1 MQFTAL
7 VVDDNKINVTLISQ
21 LLRKNPDITPVTFT
35 DSIAALQWSES
46 NHPDLLLVDYL
57 MPGLSGLEF
66 IERFR
71 VLPGKRFVPIVMIS
85 AALEREVRIR
95 ALELTAND
103 FLNKPLDTVEFTAR
117 INNMLALRK
126 GQLQLDTAKNEQIRQ
141 HELQYHA
148 VIEASKDGFLVVDMQ
163 GSILEAN
170 NAYSCLSGY
179 SIEEL
184 LGKNICD
191 LEAQMA
197 PDEVAAVLQG
207 IAIQGHAR
215 FETLHKTWSGLI
227 WPAEVS
233 VSFIAGPDGG
243 RCYSFLQDITRRKQ
257 DEAQLRKLSQAV
269 EQSPSSNIICDTSGV
284 IEYVNEAFTA
294 ITGYPEQ
301 ESLGRKAG
309 FIKSGETSP
318 ETYAELWQTLR
329 NGQVWQGEFINRRK
343 NGEIYDDF
351 SIISPLR
358 QADGQITHYISIQK
372 DITQK
377 KLIEKELDLH
387 RRDLEALVQTRTREL
402 IEAKMQAETANQA
415 KSDFLANI
423 SHEIRTPM
431 NAIIGFNAL
440 CLRTG
445 VNEKQKDYLTKIGSA
460 AQSLLHL
467 INGVLDH
474 SKIEAG
480 QMLLE
485 SIPLSVEQIVAN
497 TRNLL
502 ETQAAE
508 KGLKIYAGIASDISR
523 FPLLGD
529 PLRLKQVLL
538 NLCSNA
544 IKFSSRG
551 EIQIRCKLELFS
563 STSVTLLFSVQ
574 DSGIG
579 ISAEQIDI
587 LFQPFT
593 QADTSTTRRFG
604 GTGLGLSICRGLVE
618 NMGGRIWVESKINT
632 GSTFF
637 FTAQLGVGT
646 GNEAAPVPLASL
658 EQEMLRLR
666 GARVLLVEDNAFNQ
680 QVLSE
685 ILAES
690 GLVVDIAKNG
700 LEAIRQ
706 LDMQRYDAV
715 LMDIQMPVM
724 DGCTACQLIRQN
736 PLFKVVPI
744 IALTA
749 NVSQSEKLRCEQAG
763 MNDHLAKPIDP
774 ELLFASL
781 LRWIKPGEPALNSAV
796 EVATSSELPDLPG
809 INAAPVIKRMRGNVI
824 AYRRLHS
831 LFCHQFQ
838 DSVSSLRQSL
848 EAGDIEVA
856 RRLAHTVKG
865 AAGTIGADELSA
877 VSAQLEEAF
886 KHINPFYNH
895 IITDFEVAL
904 NQVLSGRL

>member
-7 VVDDNKINVTLISQ
+7 VVDDNKTNVILISQ

-46 NHPDLLLVDYL
+46 NHSDLLLVDYM
-57 MPGLSGLEF
+57 MPGLNGLEF

-71 VLPGKRFVPIVMIS
+71 ALPGKRFVPIVMIS
-85 AALEREVRIR
+85 AALEREVKIR

-103 FLNKPLDTVEFTAR
+103 FLNKPLDTVEFAAR

-126 GQLQLDTAKNEQIRQ
+126 GQLQLDASRNEQIRQ
-141 HELQYHA
+141 HEQQYHA

-163 GSILEAN
+163 GHILEAN

-191 LEAQMA
+191 LEAQMV
-197 PDEVAAVLQG
+197 PDEVSAVLQG
-207 IAIQGHAR
+207 IAVQGHAR

-227 WPAEVS
+227 WPTEVS

-257 DEAQLRKLSQAV
+257 DEAQLRKLSLAV
-269 EQSPSSNIICDTSGV
+269 EQSPNSNIICDTNGV
-284 IEYVNEAFTA
+284 IEYVNAAFSA
-294 ITGYPEQ
+294 ITGYSAK
-301 ESLGRKAG
+301 ESLGHKAG
-309 FIKSGETSP
+309 FIKSGETPP
-318 ETYAELWQTLR
+318 ETYQDLWQTLK

-343 NGEIYDDF
+343 NGELYDDF

-358 QADGQITHYISIQK
+358 QPDGQITHYISIQK

-387 RRDLEALVQTRTREL
+387 RRNLEALVLTRTREL
-402 IEAKMQAETANQA
+402 IVAKMQAEAANQA

-440 CLRTG
+440 CIRSG

-460 AQSLLHL
+460 ALSLLQL
-467 INGVLDH
+467 LNDVLDH

-480 QMLLE
+480 QMTLE
-485 SIPLSVEQIVAN
+485 SIPVNIEQLVA
-497 TRNLL
+497 TTTTLL

-508 KGLKIYAGIASDISR
+508 KGLKIDVDIAPNINRMS
-523 FPLLGD
+523 LLGD
-529 PLRLKQVLL
+529 ELRLRQVLL

-544 IKFSSRG
+544 VKFTAHG
-551 EIQIRCKLELFS
+551 EIHIRCQVELCS
-563 STSVTLLFSVQ
+563 STSVSLLFSVQ

-579 ISAEQIDI
+579 ISPEQIDM

-618 NMGGRIWVESKINT
+618 NMGGRIWVESKINS

-637 FTAQLGVGT
+637 FTAQLGVGD

-666 GARVLLVEDNAFNQ
+666 GVRILLVEDNAFNQ
-680 QVLSE
+680 QVISE
-685 ILAES
+685 MLAES
-690 GLVVDIAKNG
+690 GVLVETANNG
-700 LEAIRQ
+700 LEALRQ
-706 LDMQRYDAV
+706 LEMQRYDAV

-724 DGCTACQLIRQN
+724 DGYTACQLIRQN
-736 PLFKVVPI
+736 PAFKVLPI

-749 NVSQSEKLRCEQAG
+749 NASQSEKLRCEQVG

-781 LRWIKPGEPALNSAV
+781 LRWIKQVEP
-796 EVATSSELPDLPG
+796 VATTEVVAASALPDLPG
-809 INAAPVIKRMRGNVI
+809 INAAPVINRMRGNVL
-824 AYRRLHS
+824 AYRRLHG
-831 LFCHQFQ
+831 LFCQQFQ
-838 DSVSSLRQSL
+838 DSASSLQQAL
-848 EAGDIEVA
+848 AAGDFEAA
-856 RRLAHTVKG
+856 RRLAHTAKG
-865 AAGTIGADELSA
+865 AAGTVGADELSA
-877 VSAQLEEAF
+877 VSAKLEELF
-886 KHINPFYNH
+886 KLVNP
-895 IITDFEVAL
+895 DFNQLVAEFETAL
-904 NQVLSGRL
+904 KLVLSGRT

>member
-243 RCYSFLQDITRRKQ
+243 RCYSFLHDISRRKQ

-269 EQSPSSNIICDTSGV
+269 EQSPSSNIICNTSGV
-284 IEYVNEAFTA
+284 IEYVNAAFSA
-294 ITGYPEQ
+294 ITGYSEQ

-309 FIKSGETSP
+309 FIKSGETP
-318 ETYAELWQTLR
+318 LETYQDLWQTLKS
-329 NGQVWQGEFINRRK
+329 GQVWQGEFINRRK
-343 NGEIYDDF
+343 NGELYDDF

-358 QADGQITHYISIQK
+358 QADGRITHYISIQK

-467 INGVLDH
+467 INEVLDH
-474 SKIEAG
+474 SKIEAR
-480 QMLLE
+480 QMTLE
-485 SIPLSVEQIVAN
+485 SIPVNIEQLVA
-497 TRNLL
+497 TTTSLL

-508 KGLKIYAGIASDISR
+508 KGLKINIDITPNISR
-523 FPLLGD
+523 LSLLGD

-544 IKFSSRG
+544 IKFTARG
-551 EIQIRCKLELFS
+551 EIQIRCQVELCS
-563 STSVTLLFSVQ
+563 ATSVSLLFSVQ

-579 ISAEQIDI
+579 ISPEQIDM

-618 NMGGRIWVESKINT
+618 NMGGRIWVESKISS

-637 FTAQLGVGT
+637 FTAKLGIGT
-646 GNEAAPVPLASL
+646 GSAAVLVSASEL
-658 EQEMLRLR
+658 NRVRLR
-666 GARVLLVEDNAFNQ
+666 GVRILLVEDNAFNQ
-680 QVLSE
+680 QVISE

-690 GLVVDIAKNG
+690 GLLVDTANNG
-700 LEAIRQ
+700 LEALRQ

-724 DGCTACQLIRQN
+724 DGYTACQLIRQN
-736 PLFKVVPI
+736 PAFKVLPI

-749 NVSQSEKLRCEQAG
+749 NVLQSEKVRCEQVG

-781 LRWIKPGEPALNSAV
+781 LRWIKPVEP
-796 EVATSSELPDLPG
+796 VATTEVVGGSTLPELPG
-809 INAAPVIKRMRGNVI
+809 INAAPVIKRMRGNVL
-824 AYRRLHS
+824 AYRRLHG
-831 LFCHQFQ
+831 LFCQQFQ
-838 DSVSSLRQSL
+838 DSALSLRQAL
-848 EAGDIEVA
+848 EAGDFEAA
-856 RRLAHTVKG
+856 RRLAHTAKG

-877 VSAQLEEAF
+877 VSARLEELF
-886 KHINPFYNH
+886 NQGNPNFNQLVA
-895 IITDFEVAL
+895 DFEMAL
-904 NQVLSGRL
+904 KLVLSGRT

>member
-7 VVDDNKINVTLISQ
+7 VVDDNKTNVTLISQ
-21 LLRKNPDITPVTFT
+21 LLRKNPDIMPVTFT

-46 NHPDLLLVDYL
+46 NHTDLLLVDYM
-57 MPGLSGLEF
+57 MPGLNGLEF

-117 INNMLALRK
+117 INNMLTLRK
-126 GQLQLDTAKNEQIRQ
+126 GQLQLDASRSEQIRQ

-163 GSILEAN
+163 GRILEAN

-179 SIEEL
+179 SVEEL
-184 LGKNICD
+184 LSKNICD
-191 LEAQMA
+191 LDAQMV
-197 PDEVAAVLQG
+197 PDDVSVVLQE
-207 IAIQGHAR
+207 IALQGHAR
-215 FETLHKTWSGLI
+215 FETLHKTWSGRI
-227 WPAEVS
+227 WPVEVS

-243 RCYSFLQDITRRKQ
+243 RCYSFLHDISRRKQ

-269 EQSPSSNIICDTSGV
+269 EQSPNSNIICDTKGV
-284 IEYVNEAFTA
+284 IEYVNAAFSA
-294 ITGYPEQ
+294 ITGYSAQ

-318 ETYAELWQTLR
+318 ETYAELWQALEK
-329 NGQVWQGEFINRRK
+329 GQVWQGEFINRRK
-343 NGEIYDDF
+343 NGELYNDL

-358 QADGQITHYISIQK
+358 QTDGQITHYISIQK

-377 KLIEKELDLH
+377 KQIEMELDLH
-387 RRDLEALVQTRTREL
+387 RRNLEALVQTRTREL
-402 IEAKMQAETANQA
+402 IEAKMQADTANQA

-440 CLRTG
+440 CLRTC

-460 AQSLLHL
+460 ALSLLQL
-467 INGVLDH
+467 INDVLDH

-480 QMLLE
+480 QMTLE
-485 SIPLSVEQIVAN
+485 SIPVSIEQLVA
-497 TRNLL
+497 TTTSLL
-502 ETQAAE
+502 ETQADE
-508 KGLKIYAGIASDISR
+508 KGLKINIQIAEEISYLS
-523 FPLLGD
+523 LLGD

-544 IKFSSRG
+544 IKFTARG
-551 EIQIRCKLELFS
+551 QIHLRCQVEMCS
-563 STSVTLLFSVQ
+563 TTSVSLLFSVQ

-579 ISAEQIDI
+579 ISPEQIDM

-618 NMGGRIWVESKINT
+618 NMGGRIWVESKINS

-637 FTAQLGVGT
+637 FTAKLGIGT
-646 GNEAAPVPLASL
+646 GKTAVAVPAL
-658 EQEMLRLR
+658 ELEMARLR
-666 GARVLLVEDNAFNQ
+666 GVRILLVDDNAFNQ
-680 QVLSE
+680 QVIGE
-685 ILAES
+685 MLAES
-690 GLVVDIAKNG
+690 GLVVDTANNG

-706 LDMQRYDAV
+706 LDTQRYDAL

-724 DGCTACQLIRQN
+724 DGYTACQLIRQN
-736 PLFKVVPI
+736 PACKVLPI

-749 NVSQSEKLRCEQAG
+749 NVSQSEKARCEQVG

-781 LRWIKPGEPALNSAV
+781 LRWIKPVESALKDSA
-796 EVATSSELPDLPG
+796 EVVAALEIPDFPG
-809 INAAPVIKRMRGNVI
+809 VNAAAVIKRMRGNVQ
-824 AYRRLHS
+824 AYRRLHG
-831 LFCHQFQ
+831 LFCQQFQ
-838 DSVSSLRQSL
+838 DSASSLQQAL
-848 EAGDIEVA
+848 EAGDFEAA
-856 RRLAHTVKG
+856 RRLAHTAKG

-877 VSAQLEEAF
+877 VSARLEELF
-886 KHINPFYNH
+886 KLVNP
-895 IITDFEVAL
+895 DFNQLVGEFEAAL
-904 NQVLSGRL
+904 KLVLSGRA